1 MSRQFAF
8 HFDQRYCTGCM
19 ACQIACK
26 DKNNLPVGL
35 NYRKVSEHSGGSYEM
50 DPQTGAVV
58 PHVQAFWL
66 SVSCHHCLKPSCVAV
81 CPTGALFKRDK
92 DGIVVVDPETCI
104 GCRHCEPAC
113 PYDAIVLFEDRQT
126 IGKCD
131 FCLDLLETGREP
143 ICVSACPMRV
153 LDYGDLQTL
162 QAQYG
167 TCSQVPGMPAPDET
181 RPALVIT
188 PHRDA
193 GCAG

>member
-26 DKNNLPVGL
+26 DKNDLPVGL
-35 NYRKVSEHSGGSYEM
+35 NYRKVSEFCGGSFEL
-50 DPQTGAVV
+50 DPQTGAIV
-58 PHVQAFWL
+58 PHVHAYWL
-66 SVSCHHCLKPSCVAV
+66 SASCHHCLKPSCVAV
-81 CPTGALFKRDK
+81 CPTGALYKRTE
-92 DGIVVVDPETCI
+92 DGIVLVDPDSCI
-104 GCRHCEPAC
+104 GCRQCESAC
-113 PYDAIVLFEDRQT
+113 PFGAIVFFEDQQR

-131 FCLDLLETGREP
+131 FCLDLLEAGREP

-153 LDYGDLQTL
+153 LEYGELQALQTR
-162 QAQYG
+162 YG
-167 TCSQVPGMPAPDET
+167 TCSQVPGMPDPAEN

-193 GCAG
+193 GCAD